1 MTRMMNE
8 LVDKFLDYYK
18 GTRQASPRTV
28 EAYASDLG
36 QFTEY
41 LTSQGLGRDPDPSAV
56 DRLTIRSYLGFM
68 HGREYSRRS
77 IARKLACLRSFFR
90 FVVEEGVLTISP
102 LLGVATPRLERR
114 LPSFMTVG
122 EVERLLAQPDA
133 TSAAGLRDLALLE
146 TLYATGIRAAELVGM
161 DTTSISLEEG
171 YVLVMGKGQ
180 KERLVPLGR
189 VAVRVLSRYLAA
201 VRPDLASRGARPKN
215 DEKALFLNLRGGR
228 ITDRSVRRIL
238 EQYLSRLAIQRRVTV
253 HTIRHSFATHLL
265 EGGAD
270 LRSVQELL
278 GHASVSTTQVYT
290 HITGERI
297 RSVYG
302 RAHPR
307 A

>member
-1 MTRMMNE
+1 MMNE
-8 LVDKFLDYYK
+8 LVDKFLAYYQ

-28 EAYASDLG
+28 EAYASDLA

-41 LTSQGLGRDPDPSAV
+41 LAAQGLGRDPAPAAV

-68 HGREYSRRS
+68 HDYKYARRT

-90 FVVEEGVLTISP
+90 FVCEEGVLAVSP
-102 LLGVATPRLERR
+102 LVGVSTPRLERR
-114 LPSFMTVG
+114 LPSFMTVN
-122 EVERLLAQPDA
+122 EVDQLLDQPDDG
-133 TSAAGLRDLALLE
+133 SEAGLRDLALLE
-146 TLYATGIRAAELVGM
+146 TLYATGIRASELVGM
-161 DTTSISLEEG
+161 NTSSISLDEG
-171 YVLVMGKGQ
+171 YVLVRGKGQ
-180 KERLVPLGR
+180 KERLVPLGS
-189 VAVRVLSRYLAA
+189 VAVRVLSRYLTT
-201 VRPDLASRGARPKN
+201 VRPALASRSFRSRA
-215 DEKALFLNLRGGR
+215 DEQALFLNLRGGR
-228 ITDRSVRRIL
+228 LTDRSVRRIL
-238 EQYLSRLAIQRRVTV
+238 EQYLNRLALQRHVTV

-297 RSVYG
+297 RSVYS

>member
-1 MTRMMNE
+1 MMNE
-8 LVDKFLDYYK
+8 LVRNFLEYYQ

-28 EAYASDLG
+28 EAYASDLA

-41 LTSQGLGRDPDPSAV
+41 LTSKGLGPDPDPAAV
-56 DRLTIRSYLGFM
+56 DRLLVRSYLGFM
-68 HGREYSRRS
+68 HDREYSKRS

-90 FVVEEGVLTISP
+90 FVVVEGVLAVSP
-102 LLGVATPRLERR
+102 LVGVATPRLERR

-122 EVERLLAQPDA
+122 EVDRLLAQPDA
-133 TSAAGLRDLALLE
+133 ASAAGLRDLALLE
-146 TLYATGIRAAELVGM
+146 TLYATGIRASELVGM

-171 YVLVMGKGQ
+171 YVLVKGKGQ

-189 VAVRVLSRYLAA
+189 VAVRVLSRYLTAL
-201 VRPDLASRGARPKN
+201 RPDLASRSLRPKK
-215 DEKALFLNLRGGR
+215 DERALFLNLRGGR

-238 EQYLSRLAIQRRVTV
+238 EQHLSRLAIERHVTV